1 MKLEIFEINQITT
14 LELLIKDTY
23 NNLCQI
29 EIIQLA
35 NFQ

>member
-1 MKLEIFEINQITT
+1 MKLEIFEINQTTT
-14 LELLIKDTY
+14 LELLIKDIY